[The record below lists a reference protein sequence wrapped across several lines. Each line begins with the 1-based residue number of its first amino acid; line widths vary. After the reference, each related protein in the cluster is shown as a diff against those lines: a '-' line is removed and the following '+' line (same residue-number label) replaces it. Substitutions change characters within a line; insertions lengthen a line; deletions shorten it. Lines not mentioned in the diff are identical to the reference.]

1 MPRDTARGMS
11 QENVEIV
18 VGYFE
23 AVDLAASI
31 DALAEDVTFV
41 FHGETRHLAGAETVS
56 GKSAAVAWLADWF
69 SRFHP
74 DYRFEVEEALDWDDH
89 VLVVTTNRGKGRA
102 SGVPISR
109 QTAQLMTVRDGK
121 IVRRDFFASRA
132 EALDAAGLAE

>member
-1 MPRDTARGMS
+1 MS

-18 VGYFE
+18 AGYFE

-41 FHGETRHLAGAETVS
+41 FHGETRHLAGAETIA

-69 SRFHP
+69 SRFDR
-74 DYRFEVEEALDWDDH
+74 DYRFEIEESRDWDDH
-89 VLVVTTNRGKGRA
+89 VLVVTTNRGTGRA

-109 QTAQLMTVRDGK
+109 QTAQLMTLRDGK
-121 IVRRDFFASRA
+121 IVRQDFFADRGA
-132 EALDAAGLAE
+132 ALEAAGLSE